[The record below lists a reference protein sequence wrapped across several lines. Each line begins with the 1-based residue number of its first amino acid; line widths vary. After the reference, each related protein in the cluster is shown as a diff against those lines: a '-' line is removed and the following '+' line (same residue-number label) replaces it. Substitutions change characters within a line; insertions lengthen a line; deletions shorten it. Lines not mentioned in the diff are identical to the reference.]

1 MAILI
6 IIRVEG
12 RDGSTRSF
20 RFENADKTR
29 FGHGMLDLNGP
40 EVVLLSASD
49 ERAEK
54 FMFPRVVRA
63 IDKRLSQYEDVPDE
77 FWYAA

>member
-6 IIRVEG
+6 FIKVED
-12 RDGSTRSF
+12 RDGSIRSLRFANAEDTRWG
-20 RFENADKTR
+20 AA
-29 FGHGMLDLNGP
+29 
-40 EVVLLSASD
+40 VVDATTSEIALLSASD

-63 IDKRLSQYEDVPDE
+63 IEKRLEEEGDVPDE